1 MCCAFT
7 LPGIDIG
14 QCPAYVSHYLSHN
27 KVLESTW
34 GYMVAAIVACGVL
47 LAVPMAF
54 LRWHMK
60 ASELRLAVA
69 KHNER

>member
-1 MCCAFT
+1 
-7 LPGIDIG
+7 
-14 QCPAYVSHYLSHN
+14 VSHYLSHN